1 MEPLLF
7 TLSFLS
13 PKTEMNLRLPDRS
26 IWHIWPS
33 FTDVIIS
40 MLLIFI
46 FFIFAQF
53 LVNSQVV
60 DVIKMRERQ
69 KEMEAAFFNSEDEEL
84 SQAMQEKKITIE
96 TKGNFQRFRF
106 SDQILFETR
115 MADLK
120 EPGKEAL
127 DKVGRI
133 FLDTK
138 YRYYSD
144 DKGNKLPR
152 YKGIHIE
159 GHADIRPIST
169 PEYPSNWELS
179 TARAIAVLKF
189 FLERFDEFRKE
200 PELLSAAGY
209 GEHHP
214 VPEHPEE
221 EFDIHRRIEL
231 VLEYNVGEE

>member
-1 MEPLLF
+1 
-7 TLSFLS
+7 
-13 PKTEMNLRLPDRS
+13 
-26 IWHIWPS
+26 
-33 FTDVIIS
+33 

-69 KEMEAAFFNSEDEEL
+69 KEMEKAFFNSQDEEL
-84 SQAMQEKKITIE
+84 SQAMQEKEITIE
-96 TKGNFQRFRF
+96 TRGNIQRFRF
-106 SDQILFETR
+106 SDRILFETG

-120 EPGKEAL
+120 EPGKKTLE
-127 DKVGRI
+127 KVGGI
-133 FLDTK
+133 FLDN
-138 YRYYSD
+138 RYYLD
-144 DKGNKLPR
+144 DKRRKRSR

-169 PEYPSNWELS
+169 PQYPSNWELS

-189 FLERFDEFRKE
+189 FLEQFGDLE

-214 VPEHPEE
+214 VQGHEE